1 MGILGAEPWT
11 ENMRKELQ
19 DKLNIKAYDI
29 YGLTEVCGPG
39 VGGECECQNGTHLWE
54 DHFFPEI
61 VDPKTLQPVEPGK
74 VGELVFTTLTK
85 EGMPMLRYRTR
96 DLTHLIYE
104 KCECGRTM
112 VRMGRILGRS
122 DDMMI
127 IRGVNVFPSQIE
139 QIITG
144 FDEITAH
151 YQIVLTDNGPLDK
164 VTLNVETVPE
174 FPIDEIRKLE
184 DLKARLGAELKS
196 NLQIKVDIK
205 IVEPK
210 SIERS
215 EGKAKRV
222 IDLRE
227 GKH

>member
-1 MGILGAEPWT
+1 MACIWQKTISE
-11 ENMRKELQ
+11 
-19 DKLNIKAYDI
+19 
-29 YGLTEVCGPG
+29 
-39 VGGECECQNGTHLWE
+39 
-54 DHFFPEI
+54 
-61 VDPKTLQPVEPGK
+61 TLQPVPDGTY
-74 VGELVFTTLTK
+74 GELVFTTLTR
-85 EGMPMLRYRTR
+85 ECCPLVRYRTR
-96 DLTHLIYE
+96 DITRIINE
-104 KCECGRTM
+104 ECSCGRTH
-112 VRMGRILGRS
+112 RKIDRIIGRS